1 VRGEAGHPGVRLGV
15 RELELDV
22 PVELREALVAA
33 HLRAIGP
40 EEPKECLLQ
49 PRINSAH
56 ESLVSSAR
64 RFLRVR
70 TSSCET
76 LTLLVQNFELVI
88 IGGGLAS
95 ARAIKSFR
103 EAGGEGAIAL
113 ISKDSTLPY
122 HRPPLSKRF
131 LRGETDE
138 EPLVESADFYAGNGV
153 DVMLETAVASVE
165 TAEHTVETDD
175 GELGYRKLL
184 LATGAWPRRLPVPG
198 ADLDGVFTLRTVVN
212 SKAIREAAADADH
225 VAIVGAGFIGM
236 EVAASLNQIGK
247 DVSLIHLGRWLFDQL
262 GVEQLS
268 DELAALYE
276 ENGVHLVLGNEVD
289 SFHGNGSVEAVT
301 TKNGR
306 QVEADLVVV
315 GIGVAPVTDYLEG
328 SGIDVDNGIVV
339 NERFE
344 TSAPDVYAAGDVA
357 NFFDPLFNR
366 RRRIEHWSNANYQG
380 TEVGKVLAGSD
391 GGFDTVSTFFTE
403 VFGITIRVFGDA
415 HRDSEVVVHGSLRE
429 KDLYALYGDENGEV
443 IGALSVGQSEE
454 VEDLLKQQIKTHA
467 PLRNGISA

>member
-1 VRGEAGHPGVRLGV
+1 
-15 RELELDV
+15 
-22 PVELREALVAA
+22 
-33 HLRAIGP
+33 
-40 EEPKECLLQ
+40 
-49 PRINSAH
+49 
-56 ESLVSSAR
+56 
-64 RFLRVR
+64 
-70 TSSCET
+70 
-76 LTLLVQNFELVI
+76 VQNFELVI

-153 DVMLETAVASVE
+153 DVMLETAVASVD
-165 TAEHTVETDD
+165 TAEHTVESDA

-198 ADLDGVFTLRTVVN
+198 ADLDGVFTLRTVGN

-236 EVAASLNQIGK
+236 EVAASLDQIGK

-268 DELAALYE
+268 DELIALYE
-276 ENGVHLVLGNEVD
+276 GNGVHLILGNEVE
-289 SFHGNGSVEAVT
+289 SFQGNGRVQAVT

-306 QVEADLVVV
+306 VVEADLAVV
-315 GIGVAPVTDYLEG
+315 GIGVDPVTDYLAG

-391 GGFDTVSTFFTE
+391 GGFDTVSAFFTE

-415 HRDSEVVVHGSLRE
+415 RRDSEVVVHGSLRE
-429 KDLYALYGDENGEV
+429 NDLYVLYGDENGEV

-454 VEDLLKQQIKTHA
+454 VEELLKQQITTHA
-467 PLRNGISA
+467 PLRDGFSA